1 MEQEVLIAVAIMTIR
16 LIVGFMF
23 FFQGYDKVFKL
34 GLRNLIQAL
43 ETTIG
48 ATSIPKKIIAPIAA
62 VSSYL
67 ELMSGALLI
76 VGIFTSFALTAL
88 CINLA
93 VVSIGF
99 SKYKPMWDESH
110 VFVRLVLI
118 IALMLLPSE
127 WDHYSL
133 QYLIR

>member
-1 MEQEVLIAVAIMTIR
+1 MEQDVLRAFAIMTIR

-34 GLRNLIQAL
+34 GLHNLIQAL
-43 ETTIG
+43 ETSIG

-67 ELMSGALLI
+67 ELLSGGLLI
-76 VGIFTSFALTAL
+76 AGIFTSFALTAL
-88 CINLA
+88 CINLV
-93 VVSIGF
+93 VVSVGF

-110 VFVRLVLI
+110 VFARLMLI
-118 IALMLLPSE
+118 IALMLLPRE